1 MSGETEKEVSGW
13 TVDTLHSHVV
23 RLLQESDKR
32 YEQRFQ
38 AQEKSVKDAL
48 ASADRAVNK
57 AETASEKRL
66 DSVNEFRKTLSD
78 QTGTFLTRAE
88 FYWAVGFLLTLILGV
103 AALVFRR

>member
-13 TVDTLHSHVV
+13 TVDTLHNHISDLM
-23 RLLQESDKR
+23 RAADKR
-32 YEQRFQ
+32 YEQRFD
-38 AQEKSVKDAL
+38 AQEKAVKDAL

-103 AALVFRR
+103 AALVFKR